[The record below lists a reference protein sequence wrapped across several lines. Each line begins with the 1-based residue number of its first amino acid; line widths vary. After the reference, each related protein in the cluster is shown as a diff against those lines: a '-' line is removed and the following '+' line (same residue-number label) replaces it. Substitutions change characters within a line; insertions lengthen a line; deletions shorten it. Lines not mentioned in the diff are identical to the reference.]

1 MSAPL
6 ILGLDLTDTATLSS
20 IISFITNPEAIAV
33 NQNWAGHPGR
43 LAASYVPSG
52 WTHDHGALTA
62 GHDRPGWPKNATL
75 AAAEKAC
82 EGDSGCGGLTY
93 HSSDPTPAGLVQIY
107 LKDVGA
113 TPNADANW
121 THYSRA
127 DPVQVWVKPQP
138 AKKLAVYVVNPA
150 PSGKPASLTLDFATL
165 GLTCHAASVRDLW
178 ARQEIGEVTA
188 TLKVTVQPLDS
199 AFYLLTPA

>member
-1 MSAPL
+1 VPCGSNPRVLLLAAMHQCRL
-6 ILGLDLTDTATLSS
+6 RWQLHCGLTPVWLRAALQ
-20 IISFITNPEAIAV
+20 AV

-127 DPVQVWVKPQP
+127 DPVQV
-138 AKKLAVYVVNPA
+138 
-150 PSGKPASLTLDFATL
+150 
-165 GLTCHAASVRDLW
+165 
-178 ARQEIGEVTA
+178 
-188 TLKVTVQPLDS
+188 
-199 AFYLLTPA
+199 